1 MCFYWGEAMKT
12 RRLRSEEITRLEQN
26 GCSADSWASVRVDPN
41 FVIGDLIR
49 NVEFSGDISLGTF
62 SGTLRSSLGI
72 PERAGLYSCRLHNV
86 SVQNNCRVAYATVA
100 NTDIGECSLVT
111 HVQALTRTGDQPFGN
126 GVFAHVLAED
136 GARSIPIWRGL
147 SAQTAHLGCFFKHH
161 PAGTVLERM
170 ALKEAESM
178 RRERSQIGAG
188 CRIERCGTLDNVWI
202 GNGAVVLGADCIYN
216 CTVEG
221 EPVPA
226 RIGQGVT
233 ARNSIFKAACRVD
246 SGARLDRCFIGQGV
260 VVECNASA
268 VDSLFFA
275 NCHLGHSEV
284 VASFLGPYTVS
295 HHRSTLVLACESS
308 FANFGSGSNSSNH
321 LYKLG
326 PRHGGVLRRGVR
338 CGSDSY
344 LLWPSDIGAF
354 STVVGHHPDHL
365 DTAMFPF
372 SLIIEKNDTSLLIPG
387 ANLFSI
393 GAFRDALK
401 WRERDLR
408 TGIAEPSDLVN
419 CAVLSP
425 YVMEAMERGL
435 ALLRRVQSARGDLRH
450 GGAVIPESRIGAGLT
465 TYRQALRF
473 YIGECL
479 LRRLVRESHGQP
491 PTIDDAIRLLENIAE
506 EKTPE
511 DDFGW
516 RDWGGMLVSDTDA
529 TLILNGL
536 ANGDIESAHEMQTLL
551 RAAHERYG
559 DREVLWAG
567 QRWLKEHRDI
577 RRDAILD
584 FAEGWRRSVQFR
596 HERLLK
602 DLNKEFA
609 HEMTIGF
616 GIEEDRQDAFRR
628 IRGEAS
634 DHFTVKLVHDQRDRL
649 LAMAERIV

>member
-1 MCFYWGEAMKT
+1 MKT

-26 GCSADSWASVRVDPN
+26 GCSAEAWNAIRVDPE

-49 NVEFSGDISLGTF
+49 NVEFSGNLTLGTF
-62 SGTLRSSLGI
+62 SGTLRSSLSI

-86 SVQNNCRVAYATVA
+86 SVQNNCRIAYATVA
-100 NTDIGECSLVT
+100 NTDVGENSLIT

-126 GVFAHVLAED
+126 GVFVHVLAED
-136 GARSIPIWRGL
+136 GVRSIPMWRGL

-161 PAGTVLERM
+161 SVGVMLERI

-178 RRERSQIGAG
+178 RRERSQIGSG
-188 CRIERCGTLDNVWI
+188 CRIERCGTVDNVWI
-202 GNGAVVLGADCIYN
+202 GDGASVIGAANLNN
-216 CTVEG
+216 CTIEG
-221 EPVPA
+221 DPVPA

-233 ARNSIFKAACRVD
+233 AKNCIFKSSCRVD
-246 SGARLDRCFIGQGV
+246 GGARLDRCFVGQGV
-260 VVECNASA
+260 VVENDASA

-275 NCHLGHSEV
+275 NCHVGHSEV
-284 VASFLGPYTVS
+284 VSAFLGPYTVS
-295 HHRSTLVLACESS
+295 HHRSTLVLACQSS

-354 STVVGHHPDHL
+354 STVVGHHPEHL

-372 SLIIEKNDTSLLIPG
+372 SLLINKNDTSLLIPG

-408 TGIAEPSDLVN
+408 AGIQDVTDRVN

-435 ALLRRVQSARGDLRH
+435 ALLNRVQSAKGDPRH
-450 GGAVIPESRIGAGLT
+450 GGAVIPEGRIRAGLT

-479 LRRLVRESHGQP
+479 LRRLVRDSHGEP
-491 PTIDDAIRLLENIAE
+491 PSTDDCLRLLESIAQTE
-506 EKTPE
+506 QRP
-511 DDFGW
+511 DDQGW
-516 RDWGGMLVSDTDA
+516 HDWGGMLVSDYDTKI
-529 TLILNGL
+529 ILEGL
-536 ANGDIESAHEMQTLL
+536 SLGDIETGQEMHVLL
-551 RAAHERYG
+551 NAAHDRYG

-567 QRWLKEHRDI
+567 RRWIREHREVS
-577 RRDAILD
+577 RDAVLD
-584 FAEGWRRSVQFR
+584 FAETWRRSVQFR

-602 DLNKEFA
+602 DLAKEYA
-609 HEMTIGF
+609 HEMMIGF
-616 GIEEDRQDAFRR
+616 GLEEEKLEAFRR

-634 DHFTVKLVHDQRDRL
+634 DHFTVKLANDQRDRL
-649 LAMAERIV
+649 LSLAEKIV

>member
-1 MCFYWGEAMKT
+1 MKT

-26 GCSADSWASVRVDPN
+26 GCSAVSWTTIHVDPN
-41 FVIGDLIR
+41 FVIGDMIR
-49 NVEFSGDISLGTF
+49 NVEFSGNITLGTF
-62 SGTLRSSLGI
+62 SGSLMSTLST

-86 SVQNNCRVAYATVA
+86 SVQNNCRIAYATVA
-100 NTDIGECSLVT
+100 NTDIGESTLIT
-111 HVQALTRTGDQPFGN
+111 HVQALARTGDQPFSN

-147 SAQTAHLGCFFKHH
+147 SAQKAHLGCYFKQH
-161 PAGTVLERM
+161 PVGTVLERM
-170 ALKEAESM
+170 ALKEAEST
-178 RRERSQIGAG
+178 RRERSQIGSG

-202 GNGAVVLGADCIYN
+202 GDGAVILGAACLSN

-233 ARNSIFKAACRVD
+233 ARNSIFKSACRVD
-246 SGARLDRCFIGQGV
+246 SGARLDRCFVGQGV

-268 VDSLFFA
+268 TDSLFFA
-275 NCHLGHSEV
+275 NCHVGHSEV
-284 VASFLGPYTVS
+284 VSAFLGPYTVS
-295 HHRSTLVLACESS
+295 HHRSTLVLACQSS

-354 STVVGHHPDHL
+354 STVVGHHPEHL

-372 SLIIEKNDTSLLIPG
+372 SLILNKNDTSILIPG

-408 TGIAEPSDLVN
+408 TGIEEPADLVN

-450 GGAVIPESRIGAGLT
+450 GGAVIPEGRIGAGLT
-465 TYRQALRF
+465 TYRQARRC
-473 YIGECL
+473 YIGECI
-479 LRRLVRESHGQP
+479 LRRLIRESHGQP
-491 PTIDDAIRLLENIAE
+491 PTTDDCLRLLENIAE
-506 EKTPE
+506 ETPRP
-511 DDFGW
+511 DGRGW
-516 RDWGGMLVSDTDA
+516 RDWGGMLLSDADA
-529 TLILNGL
+529 TLILDGL
-536 ANGDIESAHEMQTLL
+536 AAGDVETAQELRDLL
-551 RAAHERYG
+551 HTAHERYT

-567 QRWLKEHRDI
+567 QRWIREYREV

-584 FAEGWRRSVQFR
+584 SVEGWRRSVQFR

-616 GIEEDRQDAFRR
+616 GIEEAKLEAFRR
-628 IRGEAS
+628 VRGEAS